1 MNSKNILLC
10 NLKSANGNS
19 LAVDLEFMKNIIFK
33 SNNQQTPCQLCR
45 RIRVLVILIMLTIG
59 VLAARG
65 YLPFIKN
72 IDLTAVA
79 ADLVAIGLVITI
91 VWKIYLEYWKPKYG
105 ETTD

>member
-1 MNSKNILLC
+1 
-10 NLKSANGNS
+10 
-19 LAVDLEFMKNIIFK
+19 MKNIINK
-33 SNNQQTPCQLCR
+33 SNNQQSPCQVCR
-45 RIRVLVILIMLTIG
+45 KIRVLVVLIMLAIG

-79 ADLVAIGLVITI
+79 ADLVGIGLVITI

-105 ETTD
+105 GTTDQ